1 MILSNQL
8 IFSFLASIFISLF
21 CIYYFKKKKFLLDQ
35 ISYSSHKKLNF
46 TNSRDIP
53 LCGGIV
59 IFICSI
65 FFFENLLILK
75 IFGFLLLLLGIFS
88 DNNKIQ
94 SPKVRIMLQFLI
106 VIFFIMVSETKILDL
121 KTDFLNNLLNIKYIS
136 IIFTFFCFLIL
147 INGTN
152 FLDGLNTLVTGYY
165 ILVLSF
171 LILVSEHNNL
181 LIDNNIYYLLTFL
194 IVIYIFNFF
203 GKIYLGD
210 SGSYLIAF
218 FIGFFVIDF
227 VTKNTF
233 VSHYFISL
241 LLWYPAFE
249 NLLSIIRRLSFKK
262 KVYKPD
268 QLHLHHLIFKYFIK
282 KDFFKKKFINP
293 LSANIINIYN
303 FLVFILFYKYI
314 FFTQIMLAV
323 IFTNISL
330 YLIIYYFLKKKVQS
344 F

>member
-171 LILVSEHNNL
+171 LILVSQHYNL
-181 LIDNNIYYLLTFL
+181 LLDYNAYFLLIFL
-194 IVIYIFNFF
+194 FVIYIFNFF

-210 SGSYLIAF
+210 SGAYLISF
-218 FIGFFVIDF
+218 FVGFFAIDL
-227 VTKNTF
+227 VTNNTF
-233 VSHYFISL
+233 VSPYFIAL

-249 NLLSIIRRLSFKK
+249 NLSSILRRLSFNK

-268 QLHLHHLIFKYFIK
+268 QFHLHHLIFKYFAK
-282 KDFFKKKFINP
+282 NNFFNKKFVNSIT
-293 LSANIINIYN
+293 ANIINFYN
-303 FLVFILFYKYI
+303 FLIFILFYKYI
-314 FFTQIMLAV
+314 FFTKIMVSV
-323 IFTNISL
+323 IFINIFL
-330 YLIIYYFLKKKVQS
+330 YLAIYYYLKKKV
-344 F
+344 

>member
-1 MILSNQL
+1 MISLNHL
-8 IFSFLASIFISLF
+8 FFSFIVSIFISLI
-21 CIYYFKKKKFLLDQ
+21 CAYYFTKKNFLLDQ
-35 ISYSSHKKLNF
+35 MSYSSHKKLSYV
-46 TNSRDIP
+46 NSNNIP

-59 IFICSI
+59 IFISSL
-65 FFFENLLILK
+65 FFFNNLLILK
-75 IFGFLLLLLGIFS
+75 IFGFFLLFLGIFS

-94 SPKVRIMLQFLI
+94 SPKVRILLQLFI
-106 VIFFIMVSETKILDL
+106 VIFYIIVSDTVIVDL
-121 KTDFLNNLLNIKYIS
+121 KITFLNNLLDIKYIS

-152 FLDGLNTLVTGYY
+152 FLDGLNTLIAGYY

-171 LILVSEHNNL
+171 LILVSKHNNL
-181 LIDNNIYYLLTFL
+181 LIDANVYYLLTFL

-203 GKIYLGD
+203 EKIYLGD

-218 FIGFFVIDF
+218 FVGFFVIDF

-233 VSHYFISL
+233 VSPYFIAL

-249 NLLSIIRRLSFKK
+249 NLLSIIRRLSYKK

-282 KDFFKKKFINP
+282 KKFFNKNFVNSI
-293 LSANIINIYN
+293 SANSINIYN
-303 FLVFILFYKYI
+303 FLIFILFYKYI
-314 FFTQIMLAV
+314 FFTKIMLIV
-323 IFTNISL
+323 IFCNIFL